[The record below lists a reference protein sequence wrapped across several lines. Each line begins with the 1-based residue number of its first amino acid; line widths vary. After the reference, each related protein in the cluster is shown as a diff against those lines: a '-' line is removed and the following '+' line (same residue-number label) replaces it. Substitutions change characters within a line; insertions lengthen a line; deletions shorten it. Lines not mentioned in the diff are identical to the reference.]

1 MAARK
6 KRASGKRKASPA
18 GGGLWLPKFGLV
30 SLRVFTGAIFLAAAW
45 WKLIRPGLD
54 LGETIRR
61 FVEYDYVPMFEGAV
75 RDPPV
80 VLGWRM
86 QWFADFVEN
95 VMLPGNAPYV
105 FSGAFLVL
113 EVLLGASLVLGAC
126 VRLMAALGA
135 LVMLFSGLAKRM
147 FFLTIQGQ
155 GSNWLL
161 MVMLVTLACTAAGR
175 IWGLDSFVRRK
186 FPGWIS

>member
-6 KRASGKRKASPA
+6 KRASGGRKPPQA
-18 GGGLWLPKFGLV
+18 GGLWAPKVGLA

-45 WKLIRPGLD
+45 WKLIRPGLA
-54 LGETIRR
+54 LGDTLRR
-61 FVEYDYVPMFEGAV
+61 FAEYDYVPLFEGAV

-80 VLGWRM
+80 VLGWRL
-86 QWFADFVEN
+86 QWYADFVEN

-105 FSGAFLVL
+105 FGTAFLVF
-113 EVLLGASLVLGAC
+113 EVLIGVGLVLGAC
-126 VRLMAALGA
+126 ARLMAMIGVL
-135 LVMLFSGLAKRM
+135 LMLFSGLGKRM

-161 MVMLVTLACTAAGR
+161 MMIMFTLACTAAGR
-175 IWGLDSFVRRK
+175 IWGLDARLRHRL
-186 FPGWIS
+186 PGWIS